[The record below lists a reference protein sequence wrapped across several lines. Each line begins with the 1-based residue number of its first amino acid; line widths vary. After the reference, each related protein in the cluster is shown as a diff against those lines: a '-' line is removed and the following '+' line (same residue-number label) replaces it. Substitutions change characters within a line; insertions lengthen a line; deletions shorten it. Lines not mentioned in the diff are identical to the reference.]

1 MGGIVVKKYQVTLTE
16 EQLMLIAQCV
26 EDCHRFAC
34 GQTELYN
41 TTFQFNIKN
50 WAELRDQLQ
59 NLQSL
64 VTPELEYGASYDW
77 AGNGCKDEHQ
87 RKFIAKTYAIYREIL
102 HKVINDGVYKCPTLT
117 CEEGGKLP
125 IIEEVE
131 ANET

>member
-16 EQLMLIAQCV
+16 EQLMLIANCV

-34 GQTELYN
+34 GQTELWN
-41 TTFQFNIKN
+41 TTSQLDIEN

-59 NLQSL
+59 NLQPL
-64 VTPELEYGASYDW
+64 VTPELKYGTSYDW
-77 AGNGCKDEHQ
+77 AGNGCKDKQQ
-87 RKFIAKTYAIYREIL
+87 RNFIAKTYTIYREIL

-131 ANET
+131 ALGI